1 MAAKY
6 LFFNTGSND
15 AMSMPVDNLR
25 GISTTADTTV
35 ELAFDDINNY
45 ATGVTVV
52 SLTVDTG
59 KEKDVQKAI
68 SEAIAFGKD
77 QFLTIADSNSSD
89 FIHSSI
95 TAVSVN
101 NSVNF
106 NEDVKK
112 GADRWVHEEF
122 FLQRPGLNAINIIDA
137 GADDAAALAITQ
149 AANKNFELLGDNMT
163 TALCTFDHEFGGIT
177 LTTATADN
185 DSCIILPHLD
195 TNQSCLGVAG
205 MFDSQNEVEF
215 ATSITTGGTITTYS
229 FTAGLKLTND
239 PTIATDADQA
249 YFLFATDDD
258 LGTLTSNENL
268 HFVYSVGGTD
278 YISDL
283 GIAISASQT
292 LNLKIAIDSDR
303 KVSAF
308 VNGTQYS
315 LTSATTAGGV
325 DTGAGTVK
333 SLALTDNAAL
343 IPYIGCQAHAGSA
356 ARALRVHY
364 EKISRKVN

>member
-25 GISTTADTTV
+25 GISTTADDTV

-52 SLTVDTG
+52 SLTVNTG
-59 KEKDVQKAI
+59 KEKDVQKAV

-77 QFLTIADSNSSD
+77 QFLIIADSNSSD
-89 FIHSSI
+89 FIHSDI

-122 FLQRPGLNAINIIDA
+122 FLQRPALNAAIA
-137 GADDAAALAITQ
+137 TSEDAANTLIHNV
-149 AANKNFELLGDNMT
+149 ANKNFELLGTNMT
-163 TALCTFDHEFGGIT
+163 TALCTFNHEYGGIE

-195 TNQSCLGVAG
+195 TNQSALGVAG

-239 PTIATDADQA
+239 PVYATDDDQA
-249 YFLFATDDD
+249 YFLFCTDDD
-258 LGTLTSNENL
+258 LGALTTNANL

-283 GIAISASQT
+283 GIAVSASQT

-308 VNGTQYS
+308 VNGSQYS

-325 DTGAGTVK
+325 ATGGGTVK
-333 SLALTDNAAL
+333 SSALTDNAAL

-356 ARALRVHY
+356 ARDLFVHY